1 MFGDVMQ
8 AFHPGVAFQFGESH
22 GQRKVDVIGAD
33 A

>member
-8 AFHPGVAFQFGESH
+8 AFHPGVLFQFGESD
-22 GQRKVDVIGAD
+22 GQRKPGAIGAD